1 MLLDVLETLSES
13 MPKSFILHIK
23 DQKLPLKKAL
33 ESLFF
38 RSQQYIALVC
48 NDKRLESEEEEDD
61 DVS

>member
-1 MLLDVLETLSES
+1 
-13 MPKSFILHIK
+13 MPKSFMLHIK
-23 DQKLPLKKAL
+23 DHKLPLKKAL